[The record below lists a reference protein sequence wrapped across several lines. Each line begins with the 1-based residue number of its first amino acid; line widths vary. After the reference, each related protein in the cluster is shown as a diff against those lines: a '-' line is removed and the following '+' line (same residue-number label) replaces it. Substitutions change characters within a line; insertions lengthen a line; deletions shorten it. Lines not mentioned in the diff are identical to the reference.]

1 MTTRK
6 RFTDKAAFVAGSG
19 TGSGQNGRLLSN
31 RFSPRNAMRPDVV
44 LPALV
49 VIVIALA
56 GCTYS
61 PAGNSETLSPSPG
74 TPAAD
79 PAATRTPASAS
90 SPIVIELDGQTIAGE
105 LDSSATSV
113 SLLAQ
118 LPLTLS
124 FRDHGGQEKISKLP
138 APLDLEGA
146 PKGSDAAP
154 LTIGYY
160 VPEQS
165 LVLYYHEVGYF
176 AGIVPI
182 GTYENTDAI
191 RKTDGFTATI
201 RRAD

>member
-1 MTTRK
+1 MNIRK
-6 RFTDKAAFVAGSG
+6 RFNDKA
-19 TGSGQNGRLLSN
+19 
-31 RFSPRNAMRPDVV
+31 
-44 LPALV
+44 ALV
-49 VIVIALA
+49 VIAIALA

-61 PAGNSETLSPSPG
+61 PAGNAGTRSPSPV
-74 TPAAD
+74 T
-79 PAATRTPASAS
+79 PAATRTPAPAP
-90 SPIVIELDGQTIAGE
+90 SPIVIELDGQKIAGE

-124 FRDHGGQEKISKLP
+124 FRDHGGQEKISRLP

-146 PKGSDAAP
+146 PEGSHAAP

-165 LVLYYHEVGYF
+165 LVLYYHDVGYF

-182 GTYENTDAI
+182 GTYENADAI
-191 RKTDGFTATI
+191 RKTDGFTVTI
-201 RRAD
+201 RKAD